1 MLLGDNKSTM
11 WIAVTFSSLLFGLGH
26 EYQGASGMIST
37 GVVSLILDAI
47 FIKNKNLL
55 WFTILTHGFYDV
67 IGITLIYFSLEQD
80 VYNILKNLILN

>member
-1 MLLGDNKSTM
+1 M